1 MLLFCAFGYAQNTL
15 EIKIFSEQEKEPL
28 LGATIYIESLNKG
41 ATTNFN
47 GIAFFEDLPNGEYN
61 LQISYLGFETIE
73 KSITVPSNEAL
84 IFFLKEDENALDEVI
99 KKYKNSKKDTY

>member
-47 GIAFFEDLPNGEYN
+47 GIAFFEDLPMGN
-61 LQISYLGFETIE
+61 
-73 KSITVPSNEAL
+73 ITCKFP
-84 IFFLKEDENALDEVI
+84 I
-99 KKYKNSKKDTY
+99 

>member
-84 IFFLKEDENALDEVI
+84 QEVQEQ
-99 KKYKNSKKDTY
+99 